1 MKHPGRIFATMGGA
15 LDRLG
20 NVPAIV
26 LVGMVFDDGCALS
39 SGVPEKWQTASGAE
53 HGTDLAAQAAG
64 IFALELHADAALRTG
79 QDRNTAVTARETH
92 VRFRDVCARLVD

>member
-1 MKHPGRIFATMGGA
+1 MGGA
-15 LDRLG
+15 LDRPG

-39 SGVPEKWQTASGAE
+39 SGVPDKW
-53 HGTDLAAQAAG
+53 QAAG

>member
-39 SGVPEKWQTASGAE
+39 SGVP
-53 HGTDLAAQAAG
+53 
-64 IFALELHADAALRTG
+64 
-79 QDRNTAVTARETH
+79 
-92 VRFRDVCARLVD
+92 